1 MKNIIKNIIC
11 SVFGIFVAI
20 ILSVFVYKT
29 VDPSLHEDF
38 QGSYAIVTQN
48 NTPYRLNLESKIRV
62 DNTNRYCGYV
72 INHGNS
78 FKHFYV
84 VHGRNVKIH
93 KNEIIEPNMIN
104 VYGKDSLE
112 HKCNIKLR
120 NIKFKIDGER
130 IDALLGR
137 GE

>member
-1 MKNIIKNIIC
+1 MNILNGMKVI
-11 SVFGIFVAI
+11 FGIFVAI
-20 ILSVFVYKT
+20 ILSIFVYNT
-29 VDPSLHEDF
+29 IDPSLHEDF
-38 QGSYAIVTQN
+38 QGSYAIVTQDN
-48 NTPYRLNLESKIRV
+48 KPYRLDLASKIRV

-72 INHGNS
+72 INHGKY
-78 FKHFYV
+78 FEHFFV

-93 KNEIIEPNMIN
+93 KNERIEPKMID

-120 NIKFKIDGER
+120 NIKFKIAGER
-130 IDALLGR
+130 IDALLGK